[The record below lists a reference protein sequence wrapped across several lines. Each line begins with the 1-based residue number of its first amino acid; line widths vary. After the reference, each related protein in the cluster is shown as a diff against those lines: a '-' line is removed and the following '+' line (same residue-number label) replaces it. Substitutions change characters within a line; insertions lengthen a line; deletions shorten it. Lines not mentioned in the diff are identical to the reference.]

1 MKNIFISFL
10 LGVITGA
17 AGYWFMMQQ
26 PVQSPA
32 QQAAER
38 VRQKAAE
45 AGKAASG
52 AAEDAKQA
60 VAAKLEAL
68 QLRAADIRD
77 ELKQTGKV
85 VRRKARDFGEAA
97 VGAASDARIT
107 AEVKRKLLADPNLS
121 SLDISVSTT
130 DGRVTLSGKVA
141 SAELVGKAMLL
152 AMETDGVR
160 EVISTLQVPG
170 AESSAGSSG
179 SSGG

>member
-10 LGVITGA
+10 LGVIVGA
-17 AGYWFMMQQ
+17 AGYWFMLQQ

-45 AGKAASG
+45 AGKAANG

-60 VAAKLEAL
+60 IAAKLEAL
-68 QLRAADIRD
+68 QLRAADIRE
-77 ELKQTGKV
+77 ELKDTGEV
-85 VRRKARDFGEAA
+85 VRRRARDVAEATA
-97 VGAASDARIT
+97 GAASDARIT
-107 AEVKRKLLADPNLS
+107 AEVKRKLVADPELS
-121 SLDISVSTT
+121 ALSISVSTT

-141 SAELVGKAMLL
+141 SADLVGRAMLL

-160 EVISTLQVPG
+160 EVVSTLQVPG
-170 AESSAGSSG
+170 AESPASS
-179 SSGG
+179 S